1 MVTFL
6 RGLLLAG
13 LAGGACAAEAPPTA
27 AAVAAELRQATLD
40 PATCVRVRD
49 LEFNR
54 EDLRFYFNDGFLIFA
69 KPIHGR
75 RLFAVFVAG
84 ETGDDAEFLF
94 RPPNR
99 GERAALA
106 NFAGSPNL
114 DEHFRSAVFL
124 FTDDSAEVIQA
135 RLREGA
141 APKPNPDRG
150 LLLADQYGGVIRN
163 FGSSFAVRVVGDL
176 LSPAHAEEGFF
187 FGAITGVRLGN
198 FDVIHDP
205 DMREQIVVG
214 QVAQQNGASRFNV
227 WASFQS
233 RSVRQTHRPLPDTAE
248 LRDFRIEAAFEPDMS
263 LAAVT
268 RIALVPKQAGM
279 RVLEFEIAPQMVI
292 SAASL
297 DGAPI
302 EVFRRESMRDALIR
316 GSGNDQ
322 ILTVFPAE
330 LQAGKSYQLEFH
342 HKGNV
347 VATAGRNVFTVRA
360 RMNWYPNH
368 GLQFA
373 KYDLTFKAPKELD
386 VVATGALV
394 DERTEGEFKITHRR
408 TSAPVRLAGFNLGTY
423 RRATVQRGGYTVDVC
438 GNRSIEDTLQP
449 RTGTVMVVPQTVP
462 RASGRRSEIIQVP
475 PPPPPD
481 PSARLMQLATE
492 IAGALEWMA
501 QQFGPPPLSVLTVSP
516 IPGSFGQ
523 GFPGLIY
530 LSTVAFLSE
539 ADRPAYARAGSM
551 PMFYSEIIHAHETAH
566 QWWGNLIPSATY
578 HDEWLPEALANY
590 SALLVLEKKKGVRAV
605 ETTLEEY
612 ARNLGT
618 KTKEGKT
625 IESTGPITWGQRLN
639 STPGAWRTIVY
650 DKGSWIMHMLRR
662 RIGDAQFLKFL
673 RALRDQYEYKGITTE
688 EFQQLAAKFSP
699 KGIPDAD
706 LAGFFDQWVYS
717 TGIPALSM
725 THTYKNL
732 RVSGTVRQ
740 SEVGDDFSID
750 VPVEIRLPGN
760 RTVTHWVRTSS
771 DPVPFSVAV
780 STAPLKVE
788 LGAVLQRRN

>member
-1 MVTFL
+1 MVTLL
-6 RGLLLAG
+6 RGLLLTG
-13 LAGGACAAEAPPTA
+13 LAGGLCAADAPPTA
-27 AAVAAELRQATLD
+27 AAVAAELRQASLD
-40 PATCVRVRD
+40 PASCVRVRD

-54 EDLRFYFNDGFLIFA
+54 EDLRFYFNDGFLIFS
-69 KPIHGR
+69 KPVHRR

-106 NFAGSPNL
+106 TFAGSPNL

-150 LLLADQYGGVIRN
+150 LLLADQYSGVIRN
-163 FGSSFAVRVVGDL
+163 FGSSFAVRIVGDL
-176 LSPAHAEEGFF
+176 LSPARAGTGFF
-187 FGAITGVRLGN
+187 FGAITSVRLGN
-198 FDVIHDP
+198 FDVVHDP
-205 DMREQIVVG
+205 GMREQIAVG
-214 QVAQQNGASRFNV
+214 QVAQQNSESHFNI

-233 RSVRQTHRPLPDTAE
+233 RSVRQTHRQTPDTAE
-248 LRDFRIEAAFEPDMS
+248 LRDFRIEAAFEPDMALS
-263 LAAVT
+263 AVT
-268 RIALVPKQAGM
+268 RITMVPKQPGM

-292 SAASL
+292 SAATL

-316 GSGNDQ
+316 GSNNDQ
-322 ILTVFPAE
+322 ILAVFPAE
-330 LQAGKSYQLEFH
+330 LQPGTSYQLEFR

-373 KYDLTFKAPKELD
+373 KYDLTFRAPKELD

-394 DERTEGEFKITHRR
+394 EEKIEGDYKITHRR

-423 RRATVQRGGYTVDVC
+423 RRATVQRGGYTVEVC
-438 GNRSIEDTLQP
+438 GNRSIEDTLQT
-449 RTGTVMVVPQTVP
+449 RTGSLVVVPQSVP
-462 RASGRRSEIIQVP
+462 RAPGRRSEIVQMPAPI
-475 PPPPPD
+475 PPD
-481 PSARLMQLATE
+481 PSARLTDLATE
-492 IAGALEWMA
+492 IAGALEWMS

-530 LSTVAFLSE
+530 LSTLSFLSE
-539 ADRPAYARAGSM
+539 ADRPAFARAGSL

-566 QWWGNLIPSATY
+566 QWWGNLVPSATY

-590 SALLVLEKKKGVRAV
+590 SALLVLEKKKGARAV
-605 ETTLEEY
+605 ETTLDEY
-612 ARNLGT
+612 ARNLAS

-625 IESTGPITWGQRLN
+625 IESTGPITWGQRLH

-662 RIGDAQFLKFL
+662 RMGDAQFLKFL
-673 RALRDQYEYKGITTE
+673 RALREQYEYKGLTTE

-706 LAGFFDQWVYS
+706 LEGFFDQWVYS

-725 THTYKNL
+725 THSYKNL
-732 RVSGTVRQ
+732 RVTGTVRQ
-740 SEVGDDFSID
+740 SGVGDDFSID

-760 RTVTHWVRTSS
+760 RTITQWVRTSS
-771 DPVPFSVAV
+771 DPIPFSVAV
-780 STAPLKVE
+780 SAVPLRVE
-788 LGAVLQRRN
+788 LGPVLQHRN

>member
-1 MVTFL
+1 M
-6 RGLLLAG
+6 
-13 LAGGACAAEAPPTA
+13 AGGLYAADQLPTA
-27 AAVAAELRQATLD
+27 AAVAAELRQAALD
-40 PATCVRVRD
+40 PATCVRIRD

-69 KPIHGR
+69 KPVHGR
-75 RLFAVFVAG
+75 RMFAVFVAG

-106 NFAGSPNL
+106 SFTESPNL

-124 FTDDSAEVIQA
+124 FTDDSADVIQA

-150 LLLADQYGGVIRN
+150 LLLADQYGPVIRN

-176 LSPAHAEEGFF
+176 LSPARAGQGFF
-187 FGAITGVRLGN
+187 FGAITGARLGN
-198 FDVIHDP
+198 FDVLHDP
-205 DMREQIVVG
+205 GMREQIAVG
-214 QVAQQNGASRFNV
+214 QVAERNGESRFNI

-233 RSVRQTHRPLPDTAE
+233 RSVRQTHRQLPDTAE
-248 LRDFRIEAAFEPDMS
+248 LRDFRIEAAFETDMALS
-263 LAAVT
+263 AVT
-268 RIALVPKQAGM
+268 RVSMVPKQAGM
-279 RVLEFEIAPQMVI
+279 RALEFEIAPQMAV
-292 SAASL
+292 SAALL
-297 DGAPI
+297 DGAQI

-316 GSGNDQ
+316 GSINDQ
-322 ILTVFPAE
+322 ILVVFPAE
-330 LQAGKSYQLEFH
+330 LEVGKAYQLEFH

-347 VATAGRNVFTVRA
+347 VATAGKNVFTVRA

-394 DERTEGEFKITHRR
+394 DERTEGEYRITHRR
-408 TSAPVRLAGFNLGTY
+408 TSNPVRLAGFNLGTY
-423 RRATVQRGGYTVDVC
+423 RRSTVQRGGYTVDVC

-462 RASGRRSEIIQVP
+462 RALGGRRTDIVTMP

-481 PSARLMQLATE
+481 PSARLAALATE

-530 LSTVAFLSE
+530 LSTLAFLSE
-539 ADRPAYARAGSM
+539 ADRPAFARAGSM
-551 PMFYSEIIHAHETAH
+551 PTFYSEIIHAHETAH
-566 QWWGNLIPSATY
+566 QWWGNLVPSVTY

-590 SALLVLEKKKGVRAV
+590 SALLVLEKKKGARAV
-605 ETTLEEY
+605 DEALYEY
-612 ARNLGT
+612 ARNLAN
-618 KTKEGKT
+618 KTQDGKP

-650 DKGSWIMHMLRR
+650 DKGSWILHMLRR
-662 RIGDAQFLKFL
+662 RMGDAQFLKFL

-688 EFQQLAAKFSP
+688 EFQQLAAKFQP

-706 LAGFFDQWVYS
+706 LESFFDQWVYS
-717 TGIPALSM
+717 TGIPALSL
-725 THTYKNL
+725 THSYKNL
-732 RVSGTVRQ
+732 RVTGTIRQ
-740 SEVGDDFSID
+740 AGVGDDFSID

-760 RTVTHWVRTSS
+760 RMITHWVRTSS
-771 DPVPFSVAV
+771 DPIPFSVAV
-780 STAPLKVE
+780 AAAPLKVE
-788 LGAVLQRRN
+788 LGPVLQHRN